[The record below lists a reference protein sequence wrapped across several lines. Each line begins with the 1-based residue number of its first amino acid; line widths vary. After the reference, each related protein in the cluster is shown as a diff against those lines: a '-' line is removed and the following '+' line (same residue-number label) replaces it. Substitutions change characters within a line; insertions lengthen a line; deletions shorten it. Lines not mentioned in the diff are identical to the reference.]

1 MEENNKHVKIEETPK
16 KIEISFDL
24 KDCKVS
30 KETMDFLKK
39 QSEELEAKENKI
51 LGIYRR
57 VAKSSARYYLPIMEQ
72 LASEDGKLEL
82 LEEVIMKSICKGWND
97 CFDWNVKHII
107 K

>member
-1 MEENNKHVKIEETPK
+1 MAENNKHDEIEEVPK
-16 KIEISFDL
+16 KIEFSF
-24 KDCKVS
+24 DCKVS
-30 KETMDFLKK
+30 KETMDFLRK
-39 QSEELEAKENKI
+39 QAKELEEKENRI